1 MTQLQQEKKPRE
13 LQPLSENELAFAKK
27 FPNLYQKYILYRKYY
42 KAKTGKDVNGE
53 DYDSI
58 IVKSMVAYFL
68 YKGKYMVGKRR
79 QGRKR
84 GEKITLKEIAS
95 LLNYKSHA
103 GAIYAIRSINR
114 LLKFN
119 PEYKVIDK
127 EIKDI
132 WFNFSFIMTYPKKT
146 NKN

>member
-1 MTQLQQEKKPRE
+1 MTQLQQEKKTRE
-13 LQPLSENELAFAKK
+13 LQPLSENELDFEKK

-95 LLNYKSHA
+95 LLNYKSHT

-132 WFNFSFIMTYPKKT
+132 WFNFSFIMTHPKKT